1 MPKKIRRTPTA
12 KKRQINQEK
21 KKLQIGLIVLAVA
34 AVLLSAI
41 FLANPGGQANQSGL
55 PTTVS
60 TMRGY
65 ELYQQ
70 QDVFVLDVRNQDEWD
85 EFHIPDTTLIPLK
98 ELAGR
103 VNEVPKDAKILVVC
117 NSGNRSDEGR
127 DILKKAGYSDVTSM
141 DGGVSNWREL
151 GYPVVP

>member
-1 MPKKIRRTPTA
+1 MARKIRRTNTV

-34 AVLLSAI
+34 AVLLAAI
-41 FLANPGGQANQSGL
+41 FLLANPGQQASQGL
-55 PTTVS
+55 PATVS
-60 TMRGY
+60 TVRGY

-70 QDVFVLDVRNQDEWD
+70 DDVFVLDVRNQDEWD
-85 EFHIPDTTLIPLK
+85 EFHIPNTTLIPLK

-141 DGGVSNWREL
+141 DGGVSAWRKL